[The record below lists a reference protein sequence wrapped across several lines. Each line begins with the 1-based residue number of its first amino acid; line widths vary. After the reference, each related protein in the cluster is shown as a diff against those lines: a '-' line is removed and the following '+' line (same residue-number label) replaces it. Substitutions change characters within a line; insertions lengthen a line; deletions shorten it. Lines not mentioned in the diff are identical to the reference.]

1 MSEKKTEVEPST
13 EEEEGEKRKRKK
25 ERSKYEWIAY
35 EIADTLLSLNIR
47 NLNQRLERLF
57 TFKNQIFS
65 SLDQIPKHMIGS
77 LGEAFKAVDLRLDL
91 SGFDLHKINWP
102 KIDRDNLA
110 SIDWRRINLN
120 VVIPHLASVDWGNI
134 DWSKI
139 DLTRI
144 DLGKIDFGKID
155 WGKIDFGNID
165 WGNIDWG
172 DIDLG
177 SDDSG
182 AALIL
187 LVVIGVAVGTVA
199 VSAAVYDY
207 YQKRKKEEDSK
218 SGEGRS

>member
-1 MSEKKTEVEPST
+1 MSEKKAEVEPST
-13 EEEEGEKRKRKK
+13 EEKKRRKRKE

-35 EIADTLLSLNIR
+35 EIADSLLYFNIR

-65 SLDQIPKHMIGS
+65 SLDQIPKYMIRS
-77 LGEAFKAVDLRLDL
+77 LGEALKAVDLRIDL
-91 SGFDLHKINWP
+91 SGFDWRKINWG
-102 KIDRDNLA
+102 KINLDNLT
-110 SIDWRRINLN
+110 SIDWGNINLN
-120 VVIPHLASVDWGNI
+120 VVIPHLASVDWGKI

-139 DLTRI
+139 DLTKI
-144 DLGKIDFGKID
+144 DLGKIDFGRID
-155 WGKIDFGNID
+155 WGKIDLGNID

-199 VSAAVYDY
+199 VSAAVYDH
-207 YQKRKKEEDSK
+207 YQKRKKEE
-218 SGEGRS
+218 E

>member
-1 MSEKKTEVEPST
+1 MSEKKAEVEPST
-13 EEEEGEKRKRKK
+13 EEKKRRKRKE

-35 EIADTLLSLNIR
+35 EIADSLLYFNIR

-65 SLDQIPKHMIGS
+65 SLDQIPKHMIRS
-77 LGEAFKAVDLRLDL
+77 LGEAFKAVDLRIDL
-91 SGFDLHKINWP
+91 SGFDWRKINWG
-102 KIDRDNLA
+102 KINPDNLT
-110 SIDWRRINLN
+110 SIDWGKINLN
-120 VVIPHLASVDWGNI
+120 VVIPHLASVDWSNI

-139 DLTRI
+139 DLTKV
-144 DLGKIDFGKID
+144 DLGKIDFGRID
-155 WGKIDFGNID
+155 WGKIDLGNID

-172 DIDLG
+172 DVDLG

-187 LVVIGVAVGTVA
+187 LVVIGVAVGTIA

-207 YQKRKKEEDSK
+207 YQKRKKEE
-218 SGEGRS
+218 EQ